1 MQKLLCNHSEV
12 MEVKVLDIN
21 GKETGR
27 KVKLSDSVFAIEPNN
42 HAVYLDVKQYLANQ
56 RQGTHK
62 AKERAEVA
70 GSTRKI
76 KKQKGTGTAR
86 AGSAKNPLFKGGG
99 TVFGPRPRSYSF
111 KLNKSLKRLARKSAF
126 SIKAKESNIVVVE
139 DFNFETPNTKNFIN
153 VLKALGLENKKSLF
167 VLGESNKNVYLSSR
181 NLKASIVV
189 TNSELSTYAILNA
202 NNLVLLEGSLEGI
215 EENLS
220 K

>member
-1 MQKLLCNHSEV
+1 
-12 MEVKVLDIN
+12 MEAKVLDFN
-21 GKETGR
+21 GKDTGR
-27 KVKLSDSVFAIEPNN
+27 KVQLSDSVFGIEPNN

-62 AKERAEVA
+62 AKERAEVT

-86 AGSAKNPLFKGGG
+86 AGSIKNPLFKGGG

-126 SIKAKESNIVVVE
+126 SIKAKEANIIVLE
-139 DFNFETPNTKNFIN
+139 DFNFETPSTKNFIN
-153 VLKALGLENKKSLF
+153 VLKALELENKKSLF
-167 VLGESNKNVYLSSR
+167 VLGDTNKNVYLSSR
-181 NLKASIVV
+181 NLKASSVV
-189 TNSELSTYAILNA
+189 SSSELSTYAILNA
-202 NNLVLLEGSLEGI
+202 NNLVLLESSLEVI

>member
-1 MQKLLCNHSEV
+1 
-12 MEVKVLDIN
+12 MEVKVLNIN

-27 KVKLSDSVFAIEPNN
+27 TITLSDSVFAIEPNN

-62 AKERAEVA
+62 AKERAEVT

-86 AGSAKNPLFKGGG
+86 AGSIKNPLFKGGG

-111 KLNKSLKRLARKSAF
+111 KLNKNLKRLARKSAF
-126 SIKAKESNIVVVE
+126 SIKAKESNLVVLE

-167 VLGESNKNVYLSSR
+167 VLGDSNKNVYLSSR
-181 NLKASIVV
+181 NLKAASVV
-189 TNSELSTYAILNA
+189 SHSELSTYAILNA
-202 NNLVLLEGSLEGI
+202 NNLVLMEGALEGI
-215 EENLS
+215 EDNLS